1 MHLGVNLRKAFLS
14 GVMEPDDEAEE
25 LGERK
30 YHRVDTLVHDFCK
43 LFGRTGVPEY
53 ASGVVS
59 FPYFLELETSTRVIP
74 NHFSKSLHITASEL
88 NQSWCVCSTCG
99 FMKPDKMSL
108 SGIVWL
114 PGYGPLKIHL

>member
-1 MHLGVNLRKAFLS
+1 MVCAGGA
-14 GVMEPDDEAEE
+14 G
-25 LGERK
+25 
-30 YHRVDTLVHDFCK
+30 LVKPHS
-43 LFGRTGVPEY
+43 PY
-53 ASGVVS
+53 AARACLQSPSSHSSNVYPRGVVGKGI
-59 FPYFLELETSTRVIP
+59 YCLQGRNGGKGYRRVIP

-108 SGIVWL
+108 SCIVWL